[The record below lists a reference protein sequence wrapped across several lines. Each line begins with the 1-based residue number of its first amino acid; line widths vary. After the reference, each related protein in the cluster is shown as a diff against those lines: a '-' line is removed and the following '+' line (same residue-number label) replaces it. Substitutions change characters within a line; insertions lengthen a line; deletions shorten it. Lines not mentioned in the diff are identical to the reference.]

1 MATLIIIVKKD
12 PWERY
17 PSRFLKRELQSYWE
31 EKSDSTC
38 FILWISWYNLE
49 ISILKSEWFQT
60 PKIWLLMHSQEC
72 MESFTCRG
80 VTHIHLISAW
90 HFKDN
95 LIFKFVISC
104 PISRTASSKALT
116 LFSIFLSITSC
127 VVRATETFLD
137 SWSTNEAICTSFD
150 RATAETVTET
160 IMAIKAVIPSIR
172 AAMNLLGW
180 EIKPLNSYK
189 TFNA

>member
-1 MATLIIIVKKD
+1 M
-12 PWERY
+12 
-17 PSRFLKRELQSYWE
+17 
-31 EKSDSTC
+31 
-38 FILWISWYNLE
+38 
-49 ISILKSEWFQT
+49 SILKSEWFPM
-60 PKIWLLMHSQEC
+60 PKIWFLMHSQKC

-80 VTHIHLISAW
+80 VTHIHLNWAW
-90 HFKDN
+90 HLTDN

-104 PISRTASSKALT
+104 PIRRTTSSKALT
-116 LFSIFLSITSC
+116 LFSIFLSIISC

-137 SWSTNEAICTSFD
+137 SCSTNEAVCTSFD
-150 RATAETVTET
+150 RAAAETVTEAS
-160 IMAIKAVIPSIR
+160 MAIKAVIPTIR